1 MKVYEY
7 KAFPNPWRVRIALAE
22 KGLTEQ
28 VEFVQ
33 VDLPQGEHKQPA
45 FRAKNP
51 AGAVPLLALD
61 DGTYI
66 AECTAITEYL
76 DHLTG
81 QPTLTGKNAKER
93 AVIHMMQRR
102 VETNLLD
109 AIANYF
115 HHATTGLGFESYQI
129 PEWGEKQKDQAIATL
144 NDLDKLLA
152 TQPYLAGDRFTVADI
167 TALAGVAFGGFCQ
180 ITIPVTAIPNSKKSG
195 GVGGLLRC
203 KAINHEVNQ

>member
-22 KGLTEQ
+22 KGLSDR
-28 VEFVQ
+28 VEFIQ

-45 FRAKNP
+45 FLAKNP
-51 AGAVPLLALD
+51 AGAVPLLELD

-66 AECTAITEYL
+66 AECTAITEYF

-81 QPTLTGKNAKER
+81 EPTLTGKTATER
-93 AVIHMMQRR
+93 AVIHMTQRQI
-102 VETNLLD
+102 EANLLD

-115 HHATTGLGFESYQI
+115 HHATPGLGFEAYQI
-129 PEWGEKQKDQAIATL
+129 QEWGDKQKEQAIATL
-144 NDLDKLLA
+144 HRLDQVLA

-167 TALAGVAFGGFCQ
+167 TALAGLAFGGFCQ
-180 ITIPVTAIPNSKKSG
+180 ITIPETATHLQNWHAQMQQRPSFS
-195 GVGGLLRC
+195 
-203 KAINHEVNQ
+203 A

>member
-1 MKVYEY
+1 VKVYEY

-28 VEFVQ
+28 VKFVQ
-33 VDLPQGEHKQPA
+33 VDVPQGEHKQPA
-45 FRAKNP
+45 FLAKNP
-51 AGAVPLLALD
+51 AGAVPLLELD
-61 DGTYI
+61 DGTCI

-81 QPTLTGKNAKER
+81 ELTLTGKNAKER
-93 AVIHMMQRR
+93 AMIQMMQRR
-102 VETNLLD
+102 VEANLLD

-115 HHATTGLGFESYQI
+115 HHATPGLGFEAYQI
-129 PEWGEKQKDQAIATL
+129 PEWGEKQKEQAIATL

-152 TQPYLAGDRFTVADI
+152 TQPYIAGDRFTVADI

-180 ITIPVTAIPNSKKSG
+180 ITIPATATHLQAWHDRMRQRPSFS
-195 GVGGLLRC
+195 
-203 KAINHEVNQ
+203 A